1 MSDVSA
7 DDLVDAEGHHVS
19 CQKKIVHAQKK
30 LQKVERKLAKA
41 LSYNNELLIKLEDLK
56 KALRKCPKD
65 EKKSQVTVGTQTEC
79 NEQQLISSS
88 NKDTLTT
95 AEPLTVQPETTVE
108 PTYEPLQ
115 EEIITDTG
123 QTQSI
128 AEQLRSAA
136 ELAISQSD
144 YVYDEST
151 GLYYDQQTGYYYNPE
166 TKLYY
171 DSINYCYYS
180 FNEQS
185 HQYEFHSQADMTA
198 YQDYYKHQA
207 IKNDRVARKA
217 VKQAKKEAKL
227 AKEALKRC
235 CQSSQVDEKVDDLV
249 FNLSTRLRIEAERK
263 HIQEVLWRPPCVRAV
278 VEDSDSLS
286 IGSLHVITIHGGTIG
301 SATDSTIH
309 IPEDTVKEAH
319 CKLTYSEDNKGY
331 YAVEL
336 GSISG
341 TFHNSQRLA
350 PPGESATIRLSNRD
364 RLTVGSTKL
373 LLHIHPGTDTCT
385 DCEPGVIK
393 TALKSSK
400 RQQFEIYN
408 SLKSKE
414 DVERDRRTQLK
425 SIKKKYG
432 LEKEKYQQNS
442 QNLNVEYEDKAE
454 KRRQV
459 HGLDLPG
466 IPDAPAASVDAAIP
480 TQNVGHKL
488 LQKMGWQTG
497 QSLGKS
503 DTGIVEPIKVGLR
516 LDASAGL
523 GSQSNRIISMDD
535 GNLLPKARKKAERML
550 KVQRRFE
557 QTKTADIFNQSDEEE
572 DHEKSSK

>member
-1 MSDVSA
+1 M
-7 DDLVDAEGHHVS
+7 
-19 CQKKIVHAQKK
+19 
-30 LQKVERKLAKA
+30 
-41 LSYNNELLIKLEDLK
+41 
-56 KALRKCPKD
+56 
-65 EKKSQVTVGTQTEC
+65 
-79 NEQQLISSS
+79 QLCYPPS
-88 NKDTLTT
+88 
-95 AEPLTVQPETTVE
+95 
-108 PTYEPLQ
+108 
-115 EEIITDTG
+115 
-123 QTQSI
+123 
-128 AEQLRSAA
+128 
-136 ELAISQSD
+136 LAICLCQSAR
-144 YVYDEST
+144 S
-151 GLYYDQQTGYYYNPE
+151 LSLNE

-235 CQSSQVDEKVDDLV
+235 CQSSQVDEKVDDLSPV
-249 FNLSTRLRIEAERK
+249 KRVREELKTELTSSSAHKQFILSEDNQSDASLTSSKEEGEVGSSDEELSSLIDSPDE
-263 HIQEVLWRPPCVRAV
+263 QPEVLWRPPCVRAV